1 MRIQNTLNYFPKKK
15 KCLKQSLC
23 ISSKNVKINQNLNE
37 IVPDTNRHRQLYIL
51 LEYGHLDQHTNRAS
65 GDLKYRFDC
74 LTLQCV
80 DPIVQQDDDGCIKIS
95 FICSA
100 AEEQSTLG
108 WLVGW

>member
-1 MRIQNTLNYFPKKK
+1 MKQNPF
-15 KCLKQSLC
+15 
-23 ISSKNVKINQNLNE
+23 ISSKNVNINQNFNE
-37 IVPDTNRHRQLYIL
+37 TIPDTNRHRQLYIFR
-51 LEYGHLDQHTNRAS
+51 EIGHLDQPTNRAS